1 MHLSINITNPFIHP
15 HFLIF
20 LILITI
26 CGKARLTFLLL
37 KNLKRQTQ
45 HDPYIFLLPLAVACN
60 LFIDIVNL
68 VRFLRTNAPS
78 LNIQIE
84 YSLLLVRLSWI
95 AYLMQYFCL
104 GTFMERFVNKT
115 NSHKMWH
122 RINFIICLIFSIFF
136 IYFAI
141 TEFHTIAFENRAQEL
156 QILGIATTLLYPS
169 ILCNLLMSLYQV
181 NKSNLPKF
189 LGKQIKIFIV
199 AFILP
204 YLIFELIQFNP
215 IWLLIQKVLPQNEL
229 VVSIYESLIFGVVM
243 YLCMHYL
250 FSLRFLNIQ
259 KKHSNTNNHGA
270 LENFNKT
277 LIQLTQVRDKNELA
291 NQTKLFFREDFKIAL
306 GRTSLHLRDTRLN
319 EIKNIQILTI
329 STRTEKLLSD
339 LSNIQDSLNYLIKRQ
354 IIIQDE
360 LEFDLFYEHR
370 EIDSLILKYLHDV
383 HAEIFIPIINEHSI
397 IGFIIIEEDAQ
408 SNHIY
413 NDSEK
418 DRIKAFATF
427 LTTTLNL
434 LESKDISALRQ
445 REKLLHDELYQKHRE
460 IAQYKESIYSFVKKN
475 AKRPLA
481 LIQYKNR
488 TFSHL
493 NLYAQ
498 QIIPFNINIQQGHLV
513 SKELKKLCRQAL
525 EFRSEQIIK
534 INIQNN
540 EAYLATAIPNYEGNS
555 VLIILYPPELS
566 DILVEQLN
574 TTINPT
580 NLDYQLYLETTNS
593 GKLINQLLPGN
604 SENILKFKIALL
616 KTALNKKATLLQ
628 VPHEDISDT
637 VELIHTIS
645 MREQLHVLKLQ
656 PNYNPEEL
664 YIKLFGINQLIEP
677 NNEPSLFEK
686 LNKGTLFIEH
696 IHLLD
701 LISQEMIAIYLEE
714 GFYKKFKS
722 SQNELSD
729 VRIICSSSQNL
740 HELLHQGK
748 FNSKLLN
755 YLNQEVLTFPSLLAL
770 EQNELEILTKDLAKN
785 SFKNKETN
793 IPIELTEKETHK
805 IISKKPVSIAEL
817 KYSINQLI
825 LHKNTP
831 IITKEVHYDNSIS
844 VYDTKLAEAS
854 RLGKHALKDPFI
866 MGYLWNKFK
875 NQNKIATFLGVNRS
889 SVNRRCKEFNLM

>member
-1 MHLSINITNPFIHP
+1 M
-15 HFLIF
+15 
-20 LILITI
+20 TI

-37 KNLKRQTQ
+37 KNLKRQNGQ
-45 HDPYIFLLPLAVACN
+45 DPYIFLLPLAVACN
-60 LFIDIVNL
+60 LFIDVVNL
-68 VRFLRTNAPS
+68 VRLLRTNAPS
-78 LNIQIE
+78 LHIQIE
-84 YSLLLVRLSWI
+84 FSLLLVRLSWV
-95 AYLMQYFCL
+95 AYLMQYYCL
-104 GTFMERFVNKT
+104 GTFMERFVNKA
-115 NSHKMWH
+115 NSLKMWH
-122 RINFIICLIFSIFF
+122 RINFIICSIFSIIF
-136 IYFAI
+136 IYFAV
-141 TEFHTIAFENRAQEL
+141 TEFHTIAFENRSLEL

-169 ILCNLLMSLYQV
+169 ILCNLLMSLYRV

-189 LGKQIKIFIV
+189 LGKQIKIFIT

-204 YLIFELIQFNP
+204 YLIFELLQFNP

-229 VVSIYESLIFGVVM
+229 FVSIYESLAFGIVM

-259 KKHSNTNNHGA
+259 KKYSPQNGA

-277 LIQLTQVRDKNELA
+277 LIQLTQVRDKNELV
-291 NQTKLFFREDFKIAL
+291 NQTKLFFREHFKIAL
-306 GRTSLHLRDTRLN
+306 GRTSLYLRDTRLD
-319 EIKNIQILTI
+319 EIKNIQALAI
-329 STRTEKLLSD
+329 STRTENLLSD
-339 LSNIQDSLNYLIKRQ
+339 LSNIHNSLSYIFKRQ
-354 IIIQDE
+354 IIIKDE
-360 LEFDLFYEHR
+360 LEFDLFYEHK
-370 EIDSLILKYLHDV
+370 EIEFIILQYLHDI
-383 HAEIFIPIINEHSI
+383 HAEIFIPIINEYSI
-397 IGFIIIEEDAQ
+397 TGFIIIEEDIQ
-408 SNHIY
+408 NNHIY
-413 NDSEK
+413 SDSEK
-418 DRIKAFATF
+418 DRIRAFASF
-427 LTTTLNL
+427 LSTTLTL
-434 LESKDISALRQ
+434 LESKDISSLRQ

-460 IAQYKESIYSFVKKN
+460 IAQYKESIYSFMKKN

-488 TFSHL
+488 IFTHL

-525 EFRSEQIIK
+525 EFRSEQIVK

-540 EAYLATAIPNYEGNS
+540 ETYLATAIPNYEGNT
-555 VLIILYPPELS
+555 VLVILYPPELS

-574 TTINPT
+574 NTINPT

-604 SENILKFKIALL
+604 TENILNFKIALL
-616 KTALNKKATLLQ
+616 KIALNKKAVLLQ
-628 VPHEDISDT
+628 VPHEDILDT
-637 VELIHTIS
+637 VELIHSIS
-645 MREQLHVLKLQ
+645 MREQLHILKLQ

-701 LISQEMIAIYLEE
+701 LVSQEMIAVYLEE
-714 GFYKKFKS
+714 GFFKKFKS
-722 SQNELSD
+722 SQNESTD
-729 VRIICSSSQNL
+729 VRILCSSSQNL
-740 HELLHQGK
+740 HELNHQGK

-755 YLNQEVLTFPSLLAL
+755 YLTEEILTFPSLLTL
-770 EQNELEILTKDLAKN
+770 NQNELEVLTKDVAKN

-805 IISKKPVSIAEL
+805 IIAKKPVSIAEL
-817 KYSINQLI
+817 KYTINQLI
-825 LHKNTP
+825 INKNTP
-831 IITKEVHYDNSIS
+831 AITKEVHYDSTISIHDS
-844 VYDTKLAEAS
+844 KLAEAS
-854 RLGKHALKDPFI
+854 RLGKHALKDPYI